1 MNFSKKKTEKPVP
14 GRQNLQNN
22 PYTKKRNA
30 TKVAHPVIVLF
41 NKPFDV
47 LCQFTD
53 NSTPA
58 RTTLADFIPVPEVY
72 AAGRLDRDSEGL
84 LLLTNCGQTQHRISD
99 PKHKM
104 AKTYWAQL
112 DGNISDDA
120 LAQLTAGVQLND
132 GLTLP
137 AIAQRMAEPEIWP
150 RQPPVRQRANIPTS
164 WISLTIT
171 EGRNRQ
177 VRRMTAAVGF
187 PTIRLIRVQIGDWT
201 LTDLAPGQYKVL
213 ALK

>member
-1 MNFSKKKTEKPVP
+1 MNFSNKKTEKPVP
-14 GRQNLQNN
+14 NRQNLQNN
-22 PYTKKRNA
+22 PYAKKRNA

-53 NSTPA
+53 NSTPPRA
-58 RTTLADFIPVPEVY
+58 TLADFIPIPEVY

-104 AKTYWAQL
+104 AKTYWVQL
-112 DGNISDDA
+112 DGNISDEA

-137 AIAQRMAEPEIWP
+137 AIAQRLAEPAIWP

-187 PTIRLIRVQIGDWT
+187 PTLRLIRVQIGDWT